1 MLNFEALCYAVS
13 AVAELAGIV
22 LIVREGRQARL
33 VYLSYLK
40 STQVPSDPVM
50 RVFMERSIQSSH
62 YRLDAAERVV
72 DHLLSTKARW
82 VAAAVLLLAG
92 VLFGT
97 VGNFLGLG
105 S

>member
-1 MLNFEALCYAVS
+1 MLSFEALCYAVS
-13 AVAELAGIV
+13 ALAELAGIV
-22 LIVREGRQARL
+22 LIVREGRQAQRVYRGYLDSTRL
-33 VYLSYLK
+33 PGDS
-40 STQVPSDPVM
+40 VM
-50 RVFMERSIQSSH
+50 RVFMERSVQSSH

-72 DHLLSTKARW
+72 DHLLNSKARW
-82 VAAAVLLLAG
+82 GTAAVLLLAG